1 MALLGSVIERS
12 RFRRAPSPKQTA
24 RPGRRVAVETGQKG
38 LCVKVSKENTLEQR
52 HAAHEGGNVGV
63 RSVHDRRCSGQEIG
77 SPLTGRP
84 RNGPGA
90 SNRGDERSQE
100 REHLLLAGLEPDE
113 RCSKRDNEHQRW
125 VRSRSRLV
133 QLAKRDGSARF
144 KRGLEALAVG
154 RKTSADRIVHRRSV
168 H

>member
-1 MALLGSVIERS
+1 MRRCGDEAKGAVRESLEGKHPRATSRS
-12 RFRRAPSPKQTA
+12 
-24 RPGRRVAVETGQKG
+24 
-38 LCVKVSKENTLEQR
+38 N
-52 HAAHEGGNVGV
+52 HEDGNVGV
-63 RSVHDRRCSGQEIG
+63 CAPFTTEGALGRKSNL
-77 SPLTGRP
+77 PLTGCS

-90 SNRGDERSQE
+90 SNRGEERSRE

-113 RCSKRDNEHQRW
+113 RCSKRDKEHQRW

-144 KRGLEALAVG
+144 KRGLESLAVG
-154 RKTSADRIVHRRSV
+154 RNTSAGRIVRRRSV